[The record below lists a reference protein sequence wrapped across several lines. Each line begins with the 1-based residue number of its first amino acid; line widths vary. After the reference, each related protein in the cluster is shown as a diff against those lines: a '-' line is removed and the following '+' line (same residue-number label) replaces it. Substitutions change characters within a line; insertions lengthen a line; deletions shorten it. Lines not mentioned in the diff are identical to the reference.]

1 MESAII
7 KCEIGSPGRACGR
20 GRIRLMKDEE
30 KILRI
35 LGLIAIGM
43 AAFGLALFIFI
54 RTPQQ
59 RYRRCLT
66 TGRKYLN
73 EMKYDEAV
81 NMYRKAV
88 SIEPKQENAY
98 IGLGQTYTSQ
108 ADSLAN
114 AGNSQAADITG
125 AYDKAADA
133 YQKVIDLDQKN
144 TDGYYYQAEVYTKA
158 GDAVKDTDADL
169 AGTYYTKA
177 VNVYKQIQTLDNNQA
192 VTKEMTMLVAAAATP
207 TPTEAPAKAVKYSI
221 DANNEE
227 DIGTYGTLT
236 YPVITVTDSDH
247 AALGKALGGLTDQLV
262 KIAEDNQ
269 DEEGAYDETM
279 TAEVMRNDGIVFSVV
294 ITDEHTY
301 DPDESHIYTWG
312 FNYDAKTGELL
323 TLDDVFMNPSTLLD
337 SVVQEF
343 ASSNKS
349 VNSADLLKELKTTK
363 RNVYDYPAWW
373 LSDQS
378 FVMNTENDNVG
389 TGKGTNLP
397 LSYSKYSALFK
408 SKYLPS
414 DNSIDSD
421 IASASDS
428 SSTATD
434 VDYDA
439 LTEQCFDDAI
449 QRQIND
455 GDGRASRQDSSSALF
470 DFTGDGTD
478 DVIIFTG
485 SYETARAAYCY
496 VCDTGTPVFA
506 DEPFSMRHG
515 GLSGYKNDLIV
526 SRADAYGWYV
536 DRYTWNGKNFTD
548 TELGSDTDPDTE
560 KSLADLIGVDDS
572 QIVYIGH

>member
-1 MESAII
+1 
-7 KCEIGSPGRACGR
+7 
-20 GRIRLMKDEE
+20 MKDEE

-323 TLDDVFMNPSTLLD
+323 TLDDVFIETSDLPEMIAK
-337 SVVQEF
+337 EY
-343 ASSNKS
+343 ASQSKGHVDIQSLTN
-349 VNSADLLKELKTTK
+349 ALKDKDYIGLF
-363 RNVYDYPAWW
+363 DYPVWW
-373 LSDQS
+373 LADTD
-378 FVMNTENDNVG
+378 FIVNTENDEEDTGDG
-389 TGKGTNLP
+389 TDLSLP
-397 LSYSKYSALFK
+397 YKKYSSLFQM
-408 SKYLPS
+408 KYLPS
-414 DNSIDSD
+414 DNSTDSD
-421 IASASDS
+421 TASASDS

>member
-1 MESAII
+1 
-7 KCEIGSPGRACGR
+7 
-20 GRIRLMKDEE
+20 MKDEE

-247 AALGKALGGLTDQLV
+247 AALGKALGGLKDQLV
-262 KIAEDNQ
+262 KIAGDNQ
-269 DEEGAYDETM
+269 NEEGAYDETM

-301 DPDESHIYTWG
+301 DPDENVIYKWG
-312 FNYDAKTGELL
+312 FNYDAQTGELL
-323 TLDDVFMNPSTLLD
+323 TLDDIFKDTSDLFETATQEYVSSDGEYAGSYFQEALADVKTSLLY
-337 SVVQEF
+337 S
-343 ASSNKS
+343 K
-349 VNSADLLKELKTTK
+349 
-363 RNVYDYPAWW
+363 PIWW
-373 LSDQS
+373 LTDQG
-378 FVMNTENDNVG
+378 FIMNTEYEDIG
-389 TGKGTNLP
+389 AGEGLDLPIPYGKYR
-397 LSYSKYSALFK
+397 SMFQE
-408 SKYLPS
+408 KYLPS
-414 DNSIDSD
+414 NDTTDSG
-421 IASASDS
+421 SASDS
-428 SSTATD
+428 ASTATD
-434 VDYDA
+434 MDYDA
-439 LTEQCFDDAI
+439 LTEQCLDDAV

-455 GDGRASRQDSSSALF
+455 EHDEDARQYSSSKLF

-478 DVIIFTG
+478 DIIIFTG
-485 SYETARAAYCY
+485 SFETARMAYCY
-496 VCDTGTPVFA
+496 ACDTGTPVYA
-506 DEPFSMRHG
+506 DALGLRHA
-515 GLSGYKNDLIV
+515 GLSGYQHDLIV
-526 SRADAYGWYV
+526 SCGDAYGWYV
-536 DRYTWNGKNFTD
+536 DRYTWNGKDLID
-548 TELGSDTDPDTE
+548 TELGSGSDLDTE
-560 KSLADLIGVDDS
+560 KSAAELIGVDDS
-572 QIVYIGH
+572 QIVDLMS